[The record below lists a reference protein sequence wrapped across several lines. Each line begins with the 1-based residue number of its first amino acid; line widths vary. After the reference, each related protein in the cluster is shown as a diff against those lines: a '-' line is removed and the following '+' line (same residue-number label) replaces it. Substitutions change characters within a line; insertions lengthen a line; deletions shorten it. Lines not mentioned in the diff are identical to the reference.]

1 MWTSKMKQCINS
13 KIKFTR
19 AHSKVLL
26 LSKLKQRN
34 IGTGDV
40 ECFLRKLTNEKLKTG
55 SRNALMRQK
64 ILDASREKQHYSNQY
79 KAGLRYLNR
88 RWGQFASVVAGFN
101 RVLQE
106 ETVAE
111 WERIREKHRKKLWF
125 LTGKKL
131 GGKPR
136 EETGDYRGVLISEE
150 QLKSRFQAPEI
161 KVINDQG
168 VQLSEAEES
177 ILRLHPKFSVYEGIS
192 VYKTKVNTEVAIDK
206 LRWSKRSERERGGEP
221 LTEEQQWEE
230 VQAKTVYDETN
241 NQVDFKKARVTD
253 FQSCRRITVPE
264 PEDEDTEVVFAA
276 MKEEIVGMTKAVMAE
291 ICDDKGNI
299 LKQNISTEEMKALA
313 NLQKRVNEGEILV
326 VPTDKSGRLSV
337 TTKEAY
343 VEAMQPHVTNDAV
356 IDLEE
361 RAGIERKLNGH
372 TLQLGRI
379 LMLGEDHDH

>member
-1 MWTSKMKQCINS
+1 M
-13 KIKFTR
+13 
-19 AHSKVLL
+19 
-26 LSKLKQRN
+26 LS
-34 IGTGDV
+34 V
-40 ECFLRKLTNEKLKTG
+40 FLRKLTNEKLKTG

-136 EETGDYRGVLISEE
+136 EETGDYKGVLISEE

-206 LRWSKRSERERGGEP
+206 LRWSKRSERGVSP
-221 LTEEQQWEE
+221 
-230 VQAKTVYDETN
+230 
-241 NQVDFKKARVTD
+241 
-253 FQSCRRITVPE
+253 
-264 PEDEDTEVVFAA
+264 
-276 MKEEIVGMTKAVMAE
+276 
-291 ICDDKGNI
+291 
-299 LKQNISTEEMKALA
+299 
-313 NLQKRVNEGEILV
+313 
-326 VPTDKSGRLSV
+326 
-337 TTKEAY
+337 
-343 VEAMQPHVTNDAV
+343 
-356 IDLEE
+356 
-361 RAGIERKLNGH
+361 
-372 TLQLGRI
+372 
-379 LMLGEDHDH
+379 